1 METMTVAIF
10 KDRTKGAK
18 DIAPANMRWLTIQ
31 AVNRSGLYCCRVV
44 TKGAILL
51 GGRGVNPRFSW
62 SGDCTTH
69 GRRIEPANVIIEKT
83 TRDKDPTRPM
93 SPRASFE
100 SATDTCF
107 EYRK

>member
-1 METMTVAIF
+1 METRTVAIF

-18 DIAPANMRWLTIQ
+18 DIAPANIRWLAIQ
-31 AVNRSGLYCCRVV
+31 AVNRSGLYSCSVV
-44 TKGAILL
+44 TKGAILF
-51 GGRGVNPRFSW
+51 GGRGVNPRFSL

-69 GRRIEPANVIIEKT
+69 GRRIEPANVMIEKT
-83 TRDKDPTRPM
+83 TRDKDPTRPI

-107 EYRK
+107 E